1 MCQNWCLFHKLILDI
16 KYQCDESRNR
26 TNWAVARSADLLR
39 QSASFTYH
47 ESQPISV
54 RGKSIKSEQKK
65 KQWSFGT
72 GNYNTTTLCLVPI
85 DEPTDRQTDWWGV
98 SWDSLRV
105 RAPKSLSSTPF
116 RRVDWAWL
124 VHPRDHHLHKRREK
138 KPHINTE
145 ILIFY
150 GVT

>member
-39 QSASFTYH
+39 QSTSFTYH

-54 RGKSIKSEQKK
+54 RRKSIKSTEKK
-65 KQWSFGT
+65 NNGFLVQVVVT
-72 GNYNTTTLCLVPI
+72 PPLCAWCLLMN
-85 DEPTDRQTDWWGV
+85 RQTDWWGAG
-98 SWDSLRV
+98 WDSLRV
-105 RAPKSLSSTPF
+105 RAPKSLSSTRF

-124 VHPRDHHLHKRREK
+124 VHPQDHHLHKRREK
-138 KPHINTE
+138 KNHINTE

-150 GVT
+150 EVT